1 MDFYSLARVLGALA
15 LVLGLLVV
23 ALWAVRRFNISL
35 PGSLAS
41 RQDKRLAVVEQL
53 SIDAKRKLLLLRRDG
68 REHLILIS
76 AESALL
82 IEAGIEPGSRP

>member
-1 MDFYSLARVLGALA
+1 VDFYSLARVLGALA

-23 ALWAVRRFNISL
+23 ALWVVRRFNISL

-41 RQDKRLAVVEQL
+41 RQDKRLAVVEHL

-68 REHLILIS
+68 REHLVLVS
-76 AESALL
+76 ADGALL